1 MNDSP
6 GWASPGSAPSDGQE
20 TGIPRPSSPV
30 DGSGPSGQW
39 SPAQPPPGQW
49 SPPSAPGQGPG
60 APPPAPGWGGAP
72 QQGPGWGGA
81 PLAAK
86 PGVIPLRPLGVG
98 EILDGAVSTMRTHWR
113 TVLGVSLTVSVIAE
127 IVIILVQR
135 YLLPQP
141 ESIDPNA
148 VGAEALR
155 QATDSAQSQLITS
168 APSTLVAMIATLITT
183 SVLTVVISRSVLGRG
198 VTLSEAWSEARP
210 RILPLLGLTLLISL
224 MSVGIMAVGILPG
237 LLLGSGPTGLA
248 LTLLGFIAAFVV
260 VIWLMVRFT
269 LAAPAL
275 MLERQPVVTS
285 LRRSAKLVKG
295 SWWRTFGILALTYV
309 LVIVL
314 TLIIT
319 IPFGIIA
326 MTVDSDGLTEFLN
339 SSSTDFGWP
348 FLIVTGI
355 GEVIISTLAYPFT
368 AGVMA
373 LLYVDQRIRREALD
387 LDLARAAGVP
397 GYDTPTS

>member
-20 TGIPRPSSPV
+20 TGIPHPSSPI
-30 DGSGPSGQW
+30 DGSGPAGQW
-39 SPAQPPPGQW
+39 SPAQPAAGQW
-49 SPPSAPGQGPG
+49 SAPSAPGHGPPG
-60 APPPAPGWGGAP
+60 PGWGGMP
-72 QQGPGWGGA
+72 QQGPGWGG
-81 PLAAK
+81 PPMAAK

-127 IVIILVQR
+127 IMITLVQR
-135 YLLPQP
+135 YLLPEP
-141 ESIDPNA
+141 KSVDPNA

-155 QATDSAQSQLITS
+155 QVTDSAQSQLITS
-168 APSTLVAMIATLITT
+168 APSTLIAMIATLVTT
-183 SVLTVVISRSVLGRG
+183 SVLTVVISRSVLGRD
-198 VTLSEAWSEARP
+198 VTLSEAWSESRP
-210 RILPLLGLTLLISL
+210 RLLPLLGLTLLLSL
-224 MSVGIMAVGILPG
+224 MSAGLMTAGLLPG
-237 LLLGSGPTGLA
+237 LLLNSGVGGLA
-248 LTLLGFIAAFVV
+248 LAFLGFVASCLVV
-260 VIWLMVRFT
+260 LWLMVRFT

-275 MLERQPVVTS
+275 MLERQPVITS

-295 SWWRTFGILALTYV
+295 NWWRTFGILALTYL

-326 MTVDSDGLTEFLN
+326 VTLDSEGLSEFLT
-339 SSSTDFGWP
+339 SSSTDFDWP
-348 FLIVTGI
+348 FLIVMGI
-355 GEVIISTLAYPFT
+355 SKVIVSTLAYPFT

-373 LLYVDQRIRREALD
+373 LLYIDQRIRREALD
-387 LDLARAAGVP
+387 LELARAAGVP
-397 GYDTPTS
+397 GYDTPRN

>member
-20 TGIPRPSSPV
+20 TGIPQPSSPV
-30 DGSGPSGQW
+30 DGSGQW

-49 SPPSAPGQGPG
+49 SPPSAPGNGPG

-72 QQGPGWGGA
+72 QGPGWGGA
-81 PLAAK
+81 PAAAK

-113 TVLGVSLTVSVIAE
+113 TVLGISLTVSVIAE
-127 IVIILVQR
+127 IAVILMQR
-135 YLLPQP
+135 YLLPAQEP
-141 ESIDPNA
+141 VDPNA
-148 VGAEALR
+148 TGAEALR
-155 QATDSAQSQLITS
+155 QATDSAQMQLLNS
-168 APSTLVAMIATLITT
+168 GPSTFVAMIATLFTT
-183 SVLTVVISRSVLGRG
+183 SILTVVISRSVLGRG
-198 VTLSEAWSEARP
+198 VTLSEAWAEARP
-210 RILPLLGLTLLISL
+210 RLLPLLGLTLLLSL
-224 MSVGIMAVGILPG
+224 MSAGIMAVGLLPG
-237 LLLGSGPTGLA
+237 LVLGSGSSGLA
-248 LTLLGFIAAFVV
+248 LVFLGFLASCVV
-260 VIWLMVRFT
+260 VLWLMIRFT

-275 MLERQPVVTS
+275 MLERQSVLTA

-295 SWWRTFGILALTYV
+295 TWWRTFGILALTYL

-314 TLIIT
+314 TLVIT

-326 MTVDSDGLTEFLN
+326 VTLDSGGLSEFLN
-339 SSSTDFGWP
+339 NSSQDFGWP

-355 GEVIISTLAYPFT
+355 GEVIVSTLAYPFT

-397 GYDTPTS
+397 GYDTSRS